1 MFPRHRGQRPRTPQ
15 GTAVGVR
22 ALERMIRLRIFTF
35 ALALAVAA
43 GSLPALAAPAR
54 MPLAQVHA
62 ALDAARTFDQVAI
75 SPDGTRVAWSE
86 SGGLFVAEVSHPR
99 APQRL
104 RGCASGCIDG
114 DFAWSPDGT
123 RIAFLTT
130 GTEGQAQLAVATV
143 GTGAVR
149 RLTTDARGPLASPK
163 WSPDGTRIA
172 VLYTKDGPKSPG
184 PLNPLPPAAGVI
196 GSTSYEQ
203 RLAVFPAGGGALKL
217 LGPAD
222 LYIYEYDWSPDGTQF
237 AATGAHGSG
246 DDNWWIADL
255 FTVDAHSGAVKKI
268 LHPATQIAS
277 PRFSGDGTRI
287 AYIGGLMSD
296 ESITGG
302 DVYVVSA
309 NGGAAIDVTDG
320 LRASVTTIAWNAS
333 RTSLV
338 LTELAGGEMQ
348 IARLNVDTREHHL
361 LFHAPEVLAA
371 NLLDDVAPGDVG
383 VSLARDGVTSAL
395 IRQSFTQ
402 PPEVY
407 AGPLGKWHA
416 ITARNATVPRV
427 VDHAR
432 SITWKSDAFQVQG
445 WLLYPHGYVPG
456 RKYPMVVIVHG
467 GPAYASYALY
477 PGGAFAWDAELAS
490 QGYFVL
496 EPNARG
502 SYGEGEAFTQGNVKD
517 FGGGDL
523 RDILAGVDA
532 AEHTVAIDDKRVGLF
547 GWSYGGY
554 MTMWALT
561 QTTRFR
567 AAVSGAG
574 LSDWLSYYGTNDIDT
589 WMTPFFGTSIYND
602 PAVYAKS
609 SPINFIKQVKTPTL
623 MVAGDRDAE
632 VPVTQSYEY
641 WHALRER
648 GVPTQLV
655 IYPGE
660 GHLFSKVPD
669 QADVTKRLVAWF
681 DRWMH

>member
-1 MFPRHRGQRPRTPQ
+1 MC
-15 GTAVGVR
+15 TAVLCVTI
-22 ALERMIRLRIFTF
+22 LL
-35 ALALAVAA
+35 A
-43 GSLPALAAPAR
+43 GSMPALAASGR
-54 MPLAQVHA
+54 LPLAQVRA
-62 ALDAARTFDQVAI
+62 ALGATRGFDQVAI
-75 SPDGTRVAWSE
+75 SPDGKRVAWSS
-86 SGGLFVAEVSHPR
+86 SGALFAGVVTGSQAPR
-99 APQRL
+99 RF
-104 RGCASGCIDG
+104 RGCASDCADG
-114 DFAWSPDGT
+114 DFAWSPDGKQL
-123 RIAFLTT
+123 AFLTT
-130 GTEGQAQLAVATV
+130 DAAGQAQLAVANAHT
-143 GTGAVR
+143 GTVR
-149 RLTTDARGPLASPK
+149 RLTDVHGPLASPK

-172 VLYTKDGPKSPG
+172 VLFTKDGPMSPG

-203 RLAVFPAGGGALKL
+203 RLALVPARGGALRSI
-217 LGPAD
+217 GPAD
-222 LYIYEYDWSPDGTQF
+222 LYIYEYDWSPDGSRF
-237 AATGAHGSG
+237 VATGAHGSG

-255 FTVDAHSGAVKKI
+255 YTIDARSGAPKKI
-268 LHPATQIAS
+268 LHPVTQIAS

-302 DVYVVSA
+302 DVYLVA
-309 NGGAAIDVTDG
+309 AGGGAATNITSG
-320 LRASVTTIAWNAS
+320 LRASVTTLTWNGS

-338 LTELAGGEMQ
+338 LTELAGGQMR
-348 IARLNVDTREHHL
+348 IAHLNAETHAHRV
-361 LFHAPEVLAA
+361 LFAGAETLAA
-371 NLLDDVAPGDVG
+371 NLLDGIAPGDSG
-383 VSLARDGVTSAL
+383 ISLARDGTTSAL
-395 IRQSFTQ
+395 IRQSFTRA
-402 PPEVY
+402 PEVY
-407 AGPLGKWHA
+407 AGPLGKWRA
-416 ITARNATVPRV
+416 ITAGNVKLPHILTRV
-427 VDHAR
+427 Q
-432 SITWKSDAFQVQG
+432 SIGWKSGAFAVQG

-456 RKYPMVVIVHG
+456 KAYPMVVIVHG
-467 GPAYASYALY
+467 GPAYASYPLF
-477 PGGAFAWDAELAS
+477 PSGAFAWDAELAS

-502 SYGEGEAFTQGNVKD
+502 SYGEGEAFTRGNVKD

-532 AEHTVAIDDKRVGLF
+532 AERTVSIDDKRVGIF

-589 WMTPFFGTSIYND
+589 WMTPFFGSSIYND

-609 SPINFIKQVKTPTL
+609 SPVNFITHVSTPTL

-660 GHLFSKVPD
+660 GHLFYKTSD
-669 QADVTKRLVAWF
+669 QNDVSQRLVGWF
-681 DRWMH
+681 DRWMR